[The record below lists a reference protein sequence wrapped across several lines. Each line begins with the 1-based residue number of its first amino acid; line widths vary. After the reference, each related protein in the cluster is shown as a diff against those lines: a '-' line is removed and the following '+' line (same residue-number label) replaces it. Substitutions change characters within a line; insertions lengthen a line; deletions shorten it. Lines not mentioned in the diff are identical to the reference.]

1 VTGAGILMVL
11 GHFYLAILPQA
22 GEGYETV
29 SRAVFGLILFGV
41 AFSFYTTSLW
51 PCVPYIFP
59 I

>member
-1 VTGAGILMVL
+1 MVL